1 MDTRRTQSARAAARQ
16 GSDLA
21 ARYIDLGW
29 PLVPIGVDLKP
40 FIDPAAATTDPDTL
54 ASWLEDFPDA
64 GLAVVLPERLFAL
77 EAPPRRITELIG
89 RHPNLR
95 YAPRFETPA
104 GTICFLVRS
113 DATPAHLE
121 GVRAYGPGDLLPL
134 PPTETADGR
143 FDWVVHPRPEALPS
157 LPTELKQLDGHRRD
171 PEPPA
176 QSSGPADTEAA
187 LQKLL
192 AACKRVRELPITDAD
207 RAKGVVRKWQACCPA
222 HDDQRPS
229 LSIALMQDGKIL
241 LHCHAGCR
249 TDDVCRAAGLTMADL
264 FPPGSGDGAP
274 PRRVVAEYVYQDAR
288 GRPYMMVRRFAN
300 KEFDQLRYESGE
312 WVSGLSG
319 REPILYRLPEV
330 LKAIEAGR
338 VIFVAEGEKDVETL
352 RKLGFVATCNPMG
365 AGAWRDT
372 YTEALT
378 GAALVVILPDADA
391 AGVDHALAVARS
403 LHAAGIRCKLI
414 EPFYGGPGSKRDIT
428 NAIEEGLTADEL
440 KEIVRGAPDF
450 NGQAPAWTREYTAWR
465 SENGKFAV
473 REGGFAR
480 FRGFD
485 KDGAERWDQLS
496 NFTARIVEEIEEDD
510 GVETRRAFVVRGWL
524 HSGRRLPPLRVPASD
539 FAGLSWVLEWSGEAI
554 VEPGFGAKDALRA
567 AIQHFS
573 VPIPRRRVFRHT
585 GWRRIDGRW
594 LYLHAGG
601 AIGAAGPVAGVETAL
616 EKDLAGFRLPDP
628 PAGARLRES
637 VEAALK
643 VLEVAPPPVAWT
655 LLAAA
660 ARAPLGEADFSIH
673 LGGDTGVG
681 KTTVA
686 ALVQQFF
693 GPELHDRNLPGNWQS
708 TGNSLELLGFHVK
721 DAVLV
726 VDDFV
731 PSGTSRNDVDRLHR
745 EAARVLRTTGNR
757 SGRRRA
763 TPDGGLREEKPVRSL
778 ILSTG
783 EDLPAGKSLRARLW
797 IVELQHG
804 DVDWQ
809 AVSVC
814 KQLASEGCFAE
825 AMAAYVHHLAERFD
839 AAGTDPFRLLRE
851 ERDKMASAFEVGGHK
866 RTPRIAADLMQG
878 LRYFLAFAAQVGA
891 IDEARRQEFE
901 RAAYEALRQVAAR
914 QAEYIG
920 EQDPVAQFL
929 GLIAAAIA
937 AGEAHLTT
945 REGHSP
951 ENARIWGWSWR
962 GHDLEPQGRLLGF
975 VEGSSVFLIDD
986 VAFALAQELARRQG
1000 TTLPITKRTLR
1011 RRLRERRL
1019 LLSTGTETEGRE
1031 SVTVRRSFGGRRL
1044 EMLHLP
1050 ARVFVDRIESMS
1062 GGELPDQP
1070 DQQEEKWP
1078 F

>member
-207 RAKGVVRKWQACCPA
+207 RAKGIVRKWSACCPA
-222 HDDQRPS
+222 HDDRRPS
-229 LSIALMQDGKIL
+229 LSIALKAEGTIL
-241 LHCHAGCR
+241 LNCHAGCEAA
-249 TDDVCRAAGLTMADL
+249 DICKAAGLSLSEL

-274 PRRVVAEYVYQDAR
+274 PRRVEAEYIYQDAH
-288 GRPYMMVRRFAN
+288 GRPYMMIRRFVG
-300 KEFDQLRYESGE
+300 KDFDTLRYEGGE
-312 WVSGLSG
+312 WISGLNG
-319 REPILYRLPEV
+319 REPVLYRLPEV
-330 LKAIEAGR
+330 LRAIESGR

-352 RKLGFVATCNPMG
+352 RRLGFVATCNPGG
-365 AGAWRDT
+365 AGNWRAAF
-372 YTEALT
+372 TEALI
-378 GAALVVILPDADA
+378 GASLVAILPDADH
-391 AGVDHALAVARS
+391 AGIDHALKVAKS
-403 LHAAGIRCKLI
+403 LHEAGIRCKI
-414 EPFYGGPGSKRDIT
+414 VEPFYGGPGTKRDVSD
-428 NAIEEGLTADEL
+428 AVAEGLSAEAL
-440 KEIVRGAPDF
+440 KEIVRATPDF
-450 NGQAPAWTREYTAWR
+450 TGQAPPWTREYLAWR

-473 REGGFAR
+473 QDGGFAR

-496 NFTARIVEEIEEDD
+496 NFVARIIEEIEEDD
-510 GVETRRAFVVRGWL
+510 GVETHRAFVVRGWL
-524 HSGRRLPPLRVPASD
+524 RNGRRLPPLRVPASE

-573 VPIPRRRVFRHT
+573 TPISRRRVFRHT
-585 GWRRIDGRW
+585 GWRRLDGRW
-594 LYLHAGG
+594 VYLHAGG
-601 AIGAAGPVAGVETAL
+601 AIGAAGVVPGVETAL
-616 EKDLAGFRLPDP
+616 EKDLARFHLPEP
-628 PAGARLRES
+628 PAGKRLKEA
-637 VEAALK
+637 VLAALR
-643 VLEVAPPPVAWT
+643 LIEVAPPQVAWT
-655 LLAAA
+655 LLGAV
-660 ARAPLGEADFSIH
+660 ARAPLGEPDFSVHI
-673 LGGDTGVG
+673 GGDTGVG

-686 ALVQQFF
+686 ALAQQFF
-693 GPELHDRNLPGNWQS
+693 GAELHDRALPANWQS
-708 TGNSLELLGFHVK
+708 TGNSLELLGFAVK
-721 DAVLV
+721 DALLV

-731 PSGTSRNDVDRLHR
+731 PSGVSRNDVDRLHR
-745 EAARVLRTTGNR
+745 EAARVLRGAGNR
-757 SGRRRA
+757 AGRRRA
-763 TPDGGLREEKPVRSL
+763 TPDGGLREEKPVRAL

-809 AVSVC
+809 VASTC
-814 KQLASEGCFAE
+814 KLLASEGRFAE
-825 AMAAYVHHLAERFD
+825 AMAGYLSYLAERFD
-839 AAGTDPFRLLRE
+839 AAGADPFRLLRS
-851 ERDKMASAFEVGGHK
+851 ERDAMADAFSVAGHK
-866 RTPRIAADLMQG
+866 RTPRVAADLLQG
-878 LRYFLAFAAQVGA
+878 VRYFLTFAHRAGA
-891 IDEARRQEFE
+891 IDEARARQLEQEAFQ
-901 RAAYEALRQVAAR
+901 ALRAVAER

-929 GLIAAAIA
+929 SLIAAAIA
-937 AGEAHLTT
+937 SGEAHLTT

-951 ENARIWGWSWR
+951 ENARLWGWAWR

-975 VEGSSVFLIDD
+975 VEGESVYLIDD
-986 VAFALAQELARRQG
+986 VAFATAQELARKQG
-1000 TTLPITKRTLR
+1000 STLPITKRTLR
-1011 RRLRERRL
+1011 RRLQERRL
-1019 LLSTGTETEGRE
+1019 LLSTGTSSGRE
-1031 SVTVRRSFGGRRL
+1031 TITVRCTFGGRRL

-1050 ARVFVDRIESMS
+1050 ARLFVDRIVSH